1 MGVKWCNVDILGCKA
16 VFTYIGPLFISL
28 GVNQIT
34 RSKNENIDLNWA
46 VEIRLINFS
55 VGPEE
60 EKVHEKELEN
70 IL

>member
-1 MGVKWCNVDILGCKA
+1 M
-16 VFTYIGPLFISL
+16 FTYIGPLFTSL